1 LSLRIGT
8 SGWSYPHWDGVL
20 YPPGTP
26 PRDRLGYYLERFET
40 VEVNSPF
47 YRWPTERTFAR
58 WRQRLPEGFRMAVKA
73 PRGLTHGSRLYAPER
88 WLERIE
94 RGLEALGEKRGPLL
108 VQLPPSLEYD
118 YPRLAYFLQRVPHD
132 LQIAVEF
139 RHPSWVREEVFA
151 LLEECRA
158 AYCVMSGAG
167 LPCVLRA
174 TAPFVYV
181 RLHGSDP
188 NGLYAGSY
196 SEDDLRWWGE
206 RIREWRHGGR
216 EVFAYFNN
224 DMEGYAVRNALR
236 LQEIVRSSM

>member
-58 WRQRLPEGFRMAVKA
+58 WRQQLPESFRMAVKA
-73 PRGLTHGSRLYAPER
+73 PRSLTHGSRLYAPER

-118 YPRLAYFLQRVPHD
+118 YTRLAYFLQRVPHD

-139 RHPSWVREEVFA
+139 RHSSWAREEVFA
-151 LLEECRA
+151 LLEERRA

-181 RLHGSDP
+181 RLHGPDP

-206 RIREWRHGGR
+206 RLREWGHGGR

-236 LQEIVRSSM
+236 LQEIVRSSK